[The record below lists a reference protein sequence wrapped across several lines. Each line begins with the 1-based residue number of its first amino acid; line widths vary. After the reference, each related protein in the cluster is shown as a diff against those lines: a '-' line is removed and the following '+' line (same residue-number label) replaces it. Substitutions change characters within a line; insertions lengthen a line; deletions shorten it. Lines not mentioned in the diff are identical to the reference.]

1 MRGYREGKPSLIP
14 KRKGNAWAQRRK
26 TITYTQEER
35 ECVGT
40 EQEKHRLYPSKWKSV
55 GTEKEKHHSYPREKG
70 MRGHRARKSSP
81 IPKQMEKRGHRA
93 RKTSPIPKQM
103 GMRGHRARKS
113 SLIPKRKGNAWAQRR
128 KNITHTQEERECVGT
143 EKEKHHPYPIRKNR
157 IRKSPISP
165 QNKKNRIKMTPNKK
179 TPISK
184 PHRFIIFVDFL
195 NISLS
200 ILKKSLTYDGWVFI
214 IGIQ

>member
-35 ECVGT
+35 ECVGI
-40 EQEKHRLYPSKWKSV
+40 EQENHRLYPR
-55 GTEKEKHHSYPREKG
+55 GKG
-70 MRGHRARKSSP
+70 MRGHREGKP
-81 IPKQMEKRGHRA
+81 
-93 RKTSPIPKQM
+93 
-103 GMRGHRARKS
+103 
-113 SLIPKRKGNAWAQRR
+113 SLIPKRKGNAWAQSKKTIAYTQANGNAWAQSKKTIAYTQANGNAWAQRR
-128 KNITHTQEERECVGT
+128 KIITHTQEERECVGT

-165 QNKKNRIKMTPNKK
+165 QNKKNRIKKNPKK
-179 TPISK
+179 KNPISK
-184 PHRFIIFVDFL
+184 PHRFIIFVDYL